1 MRREKDLEDRKK
13 MRNAVKRMVREAKK
27 RVNEECTLSIAQNF
41 KENKKQF
48 WKGVNEVREGKIL

>member
-1 MRREKDLEDRKK
+1 ME
-13 MRNAVKRMVREAKK
+13 MGEAKK

-41 KENKKQF
+41 IENRKQF